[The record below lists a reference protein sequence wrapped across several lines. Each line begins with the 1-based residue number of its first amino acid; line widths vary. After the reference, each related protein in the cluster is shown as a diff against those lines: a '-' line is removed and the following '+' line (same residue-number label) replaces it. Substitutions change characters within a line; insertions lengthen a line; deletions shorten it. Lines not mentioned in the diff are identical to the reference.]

1 MSQTVAEVQPR
12 TFSFLSGDGDN
23 VYGWDAA
30 DNDWVIPMIQKKLDE
45 GYTFWIVRRS
55 LNPRARPSKLRT
67 AADARDL
74 RSVIIKDP
82 DARQL
87 FEQGRIGIVARP
99 VDGRE
104 DEFRLERRAESAEDV
119 AANDSVAH
127 RAHRGG

>member
-1 MSQTVAEVQPR
+1 MSDTMTR

-23 VYGWDAA
+23 VYGWDPA
-30 DNDWVIPMIQKKLDE
+30 DSEWVIPMIQKKLDE
-45 GYTFWIVRRS
+45 GYTFWIVKGLRQRQT
-55 LNPRARPSKLRT
+55 KLRT

-99 VDGRE
+99 VEGRD
-104 DEFRLERRAESAEDV
+104 DEYRLERRAASAEEV
-119 AANDSVAH
+119 AANDTVAH